1 MSEQPT
7 AAVNRANSGGGG
19 VPKAP
24 GKKYAG
30 LTRNQWFI
38 TGGVFVAV
46 LAYLVWKRKQAAAS
60 SSSTGASNVGSNECT
75 DANGNPVD
83 CNEAFAQE
91 LAALQN
97 QLDQAQGQAGGGS
110 AGSGGGGTIG
120 GYGGPG
126 TTDNG
131 TGATSTATPAGTPTT
146 STGTTSTGTATKA
159 AAPKTAG
166 AITGLSASNVGKT
179 SFTAKWNPAA
189 NASQGYSWV
198 VRDLASHTQTSA
210 GKTNSTSVT
219 VSGLKS
225 GIDYNFGI
233 QALPGGAGD
242 NIHVRTK

>member
-7 AAVNRANSGGGG
+7 AAPQSGGQKG
-19 VPKAP
+19 KLP

-30 LTRNQWFI
+30 LTRNQWLI

-46 LAYLVWKRKQAAAS
+46 LAYLVWKRKQAASSAS
-60 SSSTGASNVGSNECT
+60 TAATNQGSNECT
-75 DANGNPVD
+75 DQNGNPIPCD
-83 CNEAFAQE
+83 EEFAQE

-120 GYGGPG
+120 GYGGTG

-166 AITGLSASNVGKT
+166 AITGLAASNVGKT
-179 SFTAKWNPAA
+179 SFTVKWNPAA

>member
-1 MSEQPT
+1 MSEQPVGGP
-7 AAVNRANSGGGG
+7 AA
-19 VPKAP
+19 PKTP

-38 TGGVFVAV
+38 VGGVFVAA
-46 LAYLVWKRKQAAAS
+46 LAYIVWKRKQAASAAA
-60 SSSTGASNVGSNECT
+60 STGASNVGSNECT

-110 AGSGGGGTIG
+110 AGSGGGGTVGNG
-120 GYGGPG
+120 GTYTG
-126 TTDNG
+126 DG
-131 TGATSTATPAGTPTT
+131 TGATATTQPAATPVT

-159 AAPKTAG
+159 APKTAG
-166 AITGLSASNVGKT
+166 AITGLAASNVTKT
-179 SFTAKWNPAA
+179 SFTAKWNPAS

-225 GIDYNFGI
+225 GVDYNFGI
-233 QALPGGAGD
+233 QALPGGAG
-242 NIHVRTK
+242 NNMHVRTK